1 MRNLLFLVNVFS
13 CLIAGSLGSLHHMVY
28 ESVLLD
34 KVINSAEQACPGF
47 NYKAYKKLGGQSI
60 DGFQKYRTYD
70 VPMNP
75 DYVNCISR
83 IVCMK
88 KSVSDMFKAQTIY
101 SQAKESCE
109 DLKSDG
115 TTGENLVAESPNEM
129 DFENREEL
137 SEEDLSTVQHKKSI
151 AVPIDSLFFFVIGS
165 LLGVAVTV
173 IYMKYSAN
181 SSFTGVGDMKVIRRR
196 PEL

>member
-1 MRNLLFLVNVFS
+1 
-13 CLIAGSLGSLHHMVY
+13 
-28 ESVLLD
+28 
-34 KVINSAEQACPGF
+34 
-47 NYKAYKKLGGQSI
+47 
-60 DGFQKYRTYD
+60 
-70 VPMNP
+70 
-75 DYVNCISR
+75 
-83 IVCMK
+83 
-88 KSVSDMFKAQTIY
+88 MFEAKTIY
-101 SQAKESCE
+101 SQAKQSCE

-137 SEEDLSTVQHKKSI
+137 SEEDLSTIQYKKSI

-173 IYMKYSAN
+173 IFMKYSAN